1 MPYYIEYLS
10 TCPQNKSNR
19 NYIIQNP
26 LVSSPQCSKNQK
38 ISCNDFYISRF
49 LQDLSLRK
57 KIKRPILILGVKQ
70 IGNIL
75 HTILY
80 WIAIF
85 KIFIAV
91 CDSPTLLL
99 LPPIVILIFSSLFM
113 AAAIIRMMDSFAQKM
128 DLPTKNLDEEV
139 HMVQNWLLPRL
150 YVDDNHTVVV
160 AVCLPW

>member
-1 MPYYIEYLS
+1 M
-10 TCPQNKSNR
+10 
-19 NYIIQNP
+19 
-26 LVSSPQCSKNQK
+26 
-38 ISCNDFYISRF
+38 
-49 LQDLSLRK
+49 SLRK

-113 AAAIIRMMDSFAQKM
+113 AAAIIRMMDSFAKKI
-128 DLPTKNLDEEV
+128 DLPTKNLEEEV